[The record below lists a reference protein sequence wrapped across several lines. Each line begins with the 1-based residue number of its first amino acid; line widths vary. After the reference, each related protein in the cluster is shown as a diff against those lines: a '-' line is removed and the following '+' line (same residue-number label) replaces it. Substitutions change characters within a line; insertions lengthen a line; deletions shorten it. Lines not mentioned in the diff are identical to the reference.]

1 MLNRRLDRVIALFT
15 DFGTR
20 DAYVAQVK
28 GAILSLNPQA
38 TLLDL
43 SHDVGQFNI
52 QQAAYLLE
60 KSARYFPAGTIFV
73 AVVDPGVGSSRRPL
87 LLHTRAHKFYVG
99 PDNGLFTWVLEQ
111 EGLQAAYAL
120 QEATYF
126 LTPNVSATF
135 HGRDIFGPVAA
146 YLSLG
151 VKPVCFGPRLPEV
164 VMLPHAKPGVVGRTI
179 EGAVLH
185 IDHFGNILTNI
196 TPDLLADVPP
206 GQCVSIIMHG
216 TTRSVPFLST
226 YAEGQ
231 QEKLICLIN
240 SNDELEVACAQG
252 KASDYLIAQVGD
264 RIDLSW

>member
-1 MLNRRLDRVIALFT
+1 MIALFT

-52 QQAAYLLE
+52 QQAAYLLD
-60 KSARYFPAGTIFV
+60 KSARYFPAETIFV

-87 LLHTRAHKFYVG
+87 LLHTQAHKFYVG
-99 PDNGLFTWVLEQ
+99 PDNGLFTWVLER
-111 EGLQAAYAL
+111 EGLQAAYAP
-120 QEATYF
+120 QAAAYF

-146 YLSLG
+146 HLSLG
-151 VKPVCFGPRLPEV
+151 VAPECFGPRLTEV
-164 VMLPHAKPGVVGRTI
+164 VMLPRARPCVVGRTI
-179 EGAVLH
+179 TGEVLH
-185 IDHFGNILTNI
+185 IDHFGNVLTNI
-196 TPDLLADVPP
+196 TSDLLADLQC
-206 GQCVSIIMHG
+206 GQRVSISLHG
-216 TTRSVPFLST
+216 ITRTVPFLST

-231 QEKLICLIN
+231 QERLICLIN
-240 SNDELEVACAQG
+240 SNDEFEVACVQG
-252 KASDYLIAQVGD
+252 SASDTLAAQVGD
-264 RIDLSW
+264 RLELGW